1 MSYICRAFFIF
12 FLLAFSTEVFSQ
24 TEGFGYGKRITIDA
38 SEVMGASPLTDFPVM
53 IRFMGA
59 TADLDLRSVG
69 NGGHV
74 EDATGYDIIFGADQ
88 AGATLLDHQIE
99 SYNPATGEYV
109 AWVRIPTLS
118 NTVNTDIYMFY
129 GNCSVSADPSVTSVW
144 NSDFDAVYFL
154 NDDFSDATGG
164 TAGTNTGSTDTSP
177 ALIADG
183 QNFGK
188 NDYVQIPSASI
199 STTSGTVSIWART
212 PDFLGNEKYLFGHT
226 SNPNGFA
233 DRIQLYSD
241 DNAGGLDLGL
251 GNNHSLEQGIVTLA
265 VDVWN
270 YVALTWNGTTCSVY
284 VNGQLEHTEAYG
296 GLGTLESYLDIG
308 NDGRANAARNEGW
321 NGDLDHAR
329 LSNEVF
335 SASWI
340 ETEYNNQRE
349 NATFYST
356 SGEFNASRTFYSF
369 ASGAW
374 ESNSSWSFTPDGSSG
389 AVGAGVFPKRTDNA
403 VIQNGHTITI
413 DNVDDNGGC
422 SQSPANLARANVG
435 AFTGSTDQMFYHT
448 GDIVVANG
456 GTLTSSEEV
465 MVEGYTLVEN
475 GGTLTVT
482 EDIVNL
488 GYFELAATANFT
500 NTDDLILSGNSVTII
515 DNTSFGA
522 DDIYIDWTDATL
534 CGSGIVNLGN
544 GGADPTIQFFNGG
557 SLDQVCADF
566 SFTCSSNCGAFPV
579 TPTGSF
585 ITGNA
590 GPGGVGNQNNNQLWL
605 RANDLSLSDGVAV
618 TSWPDVSGN
627 GLTAVSSGV
636 GTEEPTFN
644 ANAVNTSLPSVS
656 FDGGDFLNLGTPA
669 GLNLIPG
676 TDSWS
681 FFIVYNV
688 AGATPQGT
696 FFSKATS
703 TGGTR
708 QYQYT
713 IDDDTGTSRFSSFI
727 GGNLAVGSVVAT
739 NDWFVSSHTNNTA
752 TRDSWTNEGADFVG
766 VGIGTGQ
773 VPTAEVLIGA
783 RRDAGPTTGSGF
795 HLTGDIAEIAMYDG
809 EVNTAQRIIIDN
821 YLSAKYDIDI
831 SASGNDVYTMDD
843 PGNGDYDFEVAGI
856 GRAADGSVHT
866 DARGSGILRVWNPSD
881 LDDGE
886 FMFWG
891 HDNASISSTTKA
903 VGTDVDGTVIEEKL
917 SRNWIV
923 AKTGDVGTVSI
934 SFDFSGVGGS
944 PLGSNLRLLVDRDG
958 DFSTNDVTPLAG
970 TVSNKIA
977 VFSGVSLQDGDRF
990 SLGNTDVSVPLPVE
1004 LLSFSATAANSQ
1016 VTLEWATGSELNND
1030 FFSVESS
1037 IDAQIWQEI
1046 LQVKGVGTTSEKQTY
1061 RAVDHQPYPGKSFYR
1076 LKQTDFDG
1084 TISYSDVEKVDF
1096 TLSSDLTIYPNPS
1109 GNRFKLRGSNS
1120 FNPSH
1125 VKIYNTAGQEIN
1137 PKITVASG
1145 ELMIDLVSYPSGVYI
1160 LHFPINGSLQS
1171 FRLVKL

>member
-1 MSYICRAFFIF
+1 MSYICRAFFIV

-24 TEGFGYGKRITIDA
+24 TEGYGYGKRITIDA

-88 AGATLLDHQIE
+88 AGVTLLDHQIE
-99 SYNPATGEYV
+99 TYDPTTGEYV

-118 NTVNTDIYMFY
+118 NSTDTEIYMFY

-154 NDDFSDATGG
+154 NDDFNDATGG

-183 QNFGK
+183 QNFGV
-188 NDYVQIPSASI
+188 NDYVQIPSSSI
-199 STTSGTVSIWART
+199 ATGQGTISIWAYT
-212 PDFLGNEKYLFGHT
+212 STFTGTEQYMYGHT
-226 SNPNGFA
+226 SNPSGFA
-233 DRIQLYSD
+233 DRIQLYTD
-241 DNAGGLDLGL
+241 DGAGGLDLGF
-251 GNNHSLEQGIVTLA
+251 GNNHNLEQGIINLA
-265 VDVWN
+265 PNVWN
-270 YVALTWNGTTCSVY
+270 YIALTWNGTTCSVY
-284 VNGQLEHTEAYG
+284 VNGQLEHTEAYN

-329 LSNEVF
+329 LSNEIF

-349 NATFYST
+349 DATFYTT

-389 AVGAGVFPKRTDNA
+389 PVGAGVFPKRTDNV
-403 VIQNGHTITI
+403 VIQNGHSITI

-422 SQSPANLARANVG
+422 SQSPADLARANVG

-465 MVEGYTLVEN
+465 MIEGYTLVEN
-475 GGTLTVT
+475 GGTFTVT

-488 GYFELAATANFT
+488 GYFELASTANFT
-500 NTDDLILSGNSVTII
+500 NTDDLILSGNSVAII

-522 DDIYIDWTDATL
+522 DDIYIDWTNATL

-566 SFTCSSNCGAFPV
+566 SLTCSSNCGAFPI
-579 TPTGSF
+579 TPTGNF
-585 ITGNA
+585 ISGNA
-590 GPGGVGNQNNNQLWL
+590 GPGGVGDQNNNPLWL
-605 RANDLSLSDGVAV
+605 RANDLNLADGAAV
-618 TSWPDVSGN
+618 TAWPDASGN
-627 GLTAVSSGV
+627 GLTAASSGV
-636 GTEEPTFN
+636 SAEEPIFN

-681 FFIVYNV
+681 FFAVYNV
-688 AGATPQGT
+688 ASGNNGT
-696 FFSKATS
+696 IFSKATATS
-703 TGGTR
+703 GTR

-713 IDDDTGTSRFSSFI
+713 MDANTFTSFI
-727 GGNLAVGSVVAT
+727 GGNYGLGTINTADSWAIGA
-739 NDWFVSSHTNNTA
+739 HINNTTA
-752 TRDSWTNEGADFVG
+752 KNSWSDEAVNVSGGG
-766 VGIGTGQ
+766 VGTGT
-773 VPTAEVLIGA
+773 VTTTDVLVGA
-783 RRDAGPTTGSGF
+783 RRGTATTTGF
-795 HLTGDIAEIAMYDG
+795 LLTGEIAEITMYDG

-856 GRAADGSVHT
+856 GRAADGSVHA

-891 HDNASISSTTKA
+891 HDNAAINSTTKA
-903 VGTDVDGTVIEEKL
+903 VGTDVDGTEIEEKL

-923 AKTGDVGTVSI
+923 TKAGDVGTVSI

-977 VFSGVSLQDGDRF
+977 VFSGVSFQDGDRF

-1004 LLSFSATAANSQ
+1004 LLSFSAKPTNTM
-1016 VTLEWATGSELNND
+1016 VTIEWETGSELNND
-1030 FFSVESS
+1030 FFVVESS
-1037 IDAQIWQEI
+1037 LDAQNWQEV
-1046 LQVKGVGTTSEKQTY
+1046 LQVKGAGTTSDKRTY
-1061 RAVDHQPYPGKSFYR
+1061 RAADHQPYPGKSFYR

-1084 TISYSDVEKVDF
+1084 TISYSHIEKVDF
-1096 TLSSDLTIYPNPS
+1096 TLSSNLTIYPNPS
-1109 GNRFKLRGSNS
+1109 GNRFKLKGSHD

-1125 VKIYNTAGQEIN
+1125 VKIYNTAGQHIK
-1137 PKITVASG
+1137 PKVTVASG

-1160 LHFPINGSLQS
+1160 LHFPANGSLQS